1 MTYPEFKNASK
12 KHLLSCECLV
22 FLLNNSCAKKEKY
35 ILSTIYYLSGYVI
48 ETILKYSIYLAISY
62 NRNEDISK
70 LSSNGLTYRNNIRIH
85 NLNSLKIELEKRHI
99 SRLIN
104 YSTNRKLFNS
114 WDSEFRYKSSLDYT
128 KKEILS
134 FYEFSKLNYELLIQY
149 K

>member
-48 ETILKYSIYLAISY
+48 ETILKYSIYSAISY

-85 NLNSLKIELEKRHI
+85 NLNSLKIELEK
-99 SRLIN
+99 
-104 YSTNRKLFNS
+104 TNRK
-114 WDSEFRYKSSLDYT
+114 K
-128 KKEILS
+128 
-134 FYEFSKLNYELLIQY
+134 
-149 K
+149 